1 MSRNHKIESSE
12 KSRLVHKSAPLVI
25 YQRPLNIRISFTFQK
40 IFLNHFSTT
49 QTTNMKS
56 YIQLIGSGTFDVPP
70 SIMVHFDG
78 QHNSQRYLF
87 NCGEGTQ
94 RFCLQNK
101 LKVSKLKNVFLTR
114 VNWDCFGGLPGMLL
128 TIADAG
134 TKEIKLY
141 GGPNLTHAI
150 TATRG
155 FIVRSTMSVETHE
168 FQEDGMIFKDDN
180 LTIHPIFINPEES
193 NNSISSSSSQEDV
206 NLPSKRANDFTSDIV
221 DNSSLQFKKGILSLM
236 FNQSHRPHNNKGPV
250 SKKPKTYETYE
261 ENSALDI
268 PDEVQTDQSSSPKD
282 DKDSLAQQ
290 RRKLFPKRLPKS
302 NPSPIS
308 IAYVC
313 IGPEYKGKF
322 DPAAA
327 KALGLRPGPQYAD
340 LVKGK
345 SVTAPDGTIVHPNQ
359 VLGPSRA
366 GTLATYQT
374 DNKDLQPRIIIHM
387 LGNGVL
393 ENEKYQSWMKKFG
406 PNTEHVIINGQYCPQ
421 RIIFNSIAESQFKL
435 SKIDENR
442 FRIPYYSNQPEK
454 LLDSISN
461 IPKAT
466 HLATP
471 LLTFHMEPSFK
482 IDASDLPELFDHN
495 DENSRV
501 VKELNENIEYLNIAT
516 QVREEVAKA
525 TPKATDFPGN
535 DVIVTTLGTGSTLPA
550 KYRNV
555 SSTLLTIPN
564 NGCILLDVGEGTF
577 AALLRLFG
585 PFGKSRGEGQISIEE
600 FFDSLKCIFISH
612 MHADHHLGV
621 VGILSK
627 WNELKRDSNA
637 FIHIVGP
644 PKLWKWL
651 SEYSDVQDFG
661 LSRTKFID
669 NRDILFSQKQNASP
683 KKISTSLKSLKE
695 SINLKNFEAIEVIH
709 CPFAYGICIE
719 HLDGWKIVYSGDT
732 RPCDN
737 LVNVGK
743 NATLLLHE
751 ATFEN
756 DLLEEALNKKHSTTE
771 EALKYTNLHN
781 NHFCRMNAQSIL
793 LTHFSQRYPKIP
805 VFTDDHGKVGISF
818 DFMQVSIG
826 ELYKLPKYVKALKV
840 LYCEDSEEAKD
851 NDDWMQE

>member
-1 MSRNHKIESSE
+1 
-12 KSRLVHKSAPLVI
+12 
-25 YQRPLNIRISFTFQK
+25 
-40 IFLNHFSTT
+40 
-49 QTTNMKS
+49 MKS

-70 SIMVHFDG
+70 SIIVHFD
-78 QHNSQRYLF
+78 SQRYLF

-155 FIVRSTMSVETHE
+155 FIIRSTMSVATHE
-168 FQEDGMIFKDDN
+168 FQADGMEFKDDN
-180 LTIHPIFINPEES
+180 MTIYPIFINPEES
-193 NNSISSSSSQEDV
+193 NNNISSSYLQESVSS
-206 NLPSKRANDFTSDIV
+206 PSKRANDFTLDTV
-221 DNSSLQFKKGILSLM
+221 DNTSLQYKKEILSLM
-236 FNQSHRPHNNKGPV
+236 FNKSHQPFDHKGPV
-250 SKKPKTYETYE
+250 AKKPKTHDYE

-268 PDEVQTDQSSSPKD
+268 PDEVQNDQPSSPKD
-282 DKDSLAQQ
+282 DKDSLIQQ

-302 NPSPIS
+302 SPSTIS

-313 IGPEYKGKF
+313 IGPKYKGKF

-327 KALGLRPGPQYAD
+327 KAFGLRPGPQYAD
-340 LVKGK
+340 LVNGK

-366 GTLATYQT
+366 GAIFIVIDVPSTSYIPSICASPELATYQT
-374 DNKDLQPRIIIHM
+374 ENKDLQPRIIIHM

-406 PNTEHVIINGQYCPQ
+406 TNTEHVIMNEQYCPQ

-454 LLDSISN
+454 LLDSVSN
-461 IPKAT
+461 IPKT
-466 HLATP
+466 TRLAAP

-482 IDASDLPELFDHN
+482 IDASNLPELFDHN
-495 DENSRV
+495 DENSRAV
-501 VKELNENIEYLNIAT
+501 IELNKNIEYLNLAT
-516 QVREEVAKA
+516 QVREEVAKT
-525 TPKATDFPGN
+525 TPEATDIPGN
-535 DVIVTTLGTGSTLPA
+535 DVIVTTLGTGSTLPS

-577 AALLRLFG
+577 GGLLRHFG
-585 PFGKSRGEGQISIEE
+585 PFGKPRGEGQISIEK

-612 MHADHHLGV
+612 MHADHHLGI

-651 SEYSDVQDFG
+651 SEYGDVQDFG
-661 LSRTKFID
+661 LSRIKFID
-669 NRDILFSQKQNASP
+669 NRDTLFSKKPNASP
-683 KKISTSLKSLKE
+683 KKISSSLKSLKE

-709 CPFAYGICIE
+709 CPFAYGISIE

-732 RPCDN
+732 RPCDD

-771 EALKYTNLHN
+771 EAVKIGE
-781 NHFCRMNAQSIL
+781 RMNAQSIL
-793 LTHFSQRYPKIP
+793 LTHFSQRYPKVP

-826 ELYKLPKYVKALKV
+826 ELYKLPKYVEALKI

-851 NDDWMQE
+851 DYWMQE